1 LKLSKGLLIVGLL
14 LGLAT
19 AFILYTYLNTLQD
32 PIAAAVPHSDVVIAK
47 NTIPAHT
54 RISADMLEVR
64 SYPVDMIHPEAGR
77 DISLFVGGIAR
88 SEIVRGEQILSSRI
102 YTEER
107 SATLSYRIPEN
118 MRAVAIPVN
127 EVTGVA
133 GYITPGD
140 TVDVLLTIENE
151 KINDGAVTTFTL
163 LQKVSVMAI
172 GELPREVE
180 DDESRLVSTVTL
192 MVTPEQA
199 EVLAF
204 SYQSG
209 SFHLVLRSPVDETVV
224 TLDAYG
230 ISNFDD
236 FRRR

>member
-1 LKLSKGLLIVGLL
+1 LKIGKGLLIVGLL